1 MLNIKQINTK
11 ITDYVFLG
19 SFYIEI
25 MENRWF
31 VAKKVYSVQF
41 VPLLIIHNGIK
52 EELQ

>member
-1 MLNIKQINTK
+1 MLNIKQRKKKFTEYLFF
-11 ITDYVFLG
+11 D
-19 SFYIEI
+19 SFYIGI

-31 VAKKVYSVQF
+31 VAIKIYLVQF